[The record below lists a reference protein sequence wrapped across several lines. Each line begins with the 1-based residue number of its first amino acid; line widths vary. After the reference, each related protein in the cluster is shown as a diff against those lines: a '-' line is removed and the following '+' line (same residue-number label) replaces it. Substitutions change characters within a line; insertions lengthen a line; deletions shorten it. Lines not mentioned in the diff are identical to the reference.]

1 LFMTILDRVN
11 APIVA
16 ASPCR
21 ALFRR
26 EHRLFTFASTAS
38 SAATLPW
45 MSAMT
50 AKGMLFGG

>member
-1 LFMTILDRVN
+1 MTILDRVN
-11 APIVA
+11 APIVD

-26 EHRLFTFASTAS
+26 EHRVFTSASTAS

-50 AKGMLFGG
+50 ARRMSFGG